1 VPNDLDNDIE
11 REVRSAL
18 EGAAK
23 ESLAF
28 PRERLIDLGWD
39 ELFESEPRVAV
50 STLFEEMGRLL
61 LTGPALDLV
70 VIAAL
75 GDHWPQATTRVV
87 YPAPGSA
94 GVVDDD
100 GTLAGLTLDPVGAD
114 GLLVVPISTGSGI
127 RIHTVPASACTQ
139 QPVRGLD
146 ESAGLSLIRADA
158 AAASP
163 AEQSADWDVAL
174 IAARR
179 ALAHQLIG
187 VSGELLRIAVDHVS
201 TREQFGRPLGANQAV
216 QHRLADARVDLT
228 AAEELAGEAWL
239 TETPLAV
246 ALAKGMAS
254 RAFETVAMHGQ
265 QVLGGIGYT
274 WEHSWRHPLRR
285 GMFLSVFLGA
295 SDECESEIGS
305 TLISSG
311 VTRIGDVAGASR

>member
-1 VPNDLDNDIE
+1 
-11 REVRSAL
+11 
-18 EGAAK
+18 
-23 ESLAF
+23 
-28 PRERLIDLGWD
+28 
-39 ELFESEPRVAV
+39 
-50 STLFEEMGRLL
+50 
-61 LTGPALDLV
+61 
-70 VIAAL
+70 
-75 GDHWPQATTRVV
+75 
-87 YPAPGSA
+87 
-94 GVVDDD
+94 
-100 GTLAGLTLDPVGAD
+100 
-114 GLLVVPISTGSGI
+114 
-127 RIHTVPASACTQ
+127 
-139 QPVRGLD
+139 
-146 ESAGLSLIRADA
+146 
-158 AAASP
+158 
-163 AEQSADWDVAL
+163 
-174 IAARR
+174 
-179 ALAHQLIG
+179 LAHQLIG

-239 TETPLAV
+239 TETPLAA

-305 TLISSG
+305 TLIASG